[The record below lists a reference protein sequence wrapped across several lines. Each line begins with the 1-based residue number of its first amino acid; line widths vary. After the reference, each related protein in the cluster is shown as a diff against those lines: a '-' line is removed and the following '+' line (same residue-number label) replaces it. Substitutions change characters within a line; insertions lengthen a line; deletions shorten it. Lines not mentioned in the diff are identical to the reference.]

1 MVTRLV
7 GCCLSMIPLAAG
19 LVAAADPP
27 TTAPSRTPTQT
38 IEALVKATLNSDPAA
53 FRSAVRADGELEQQ
67 VLDTLSNLVAA
78 SAAFRK
84 AAIKAFGEKET
95 AKYNLKVEKAL
106 PLDALPGLANA
117 EEKIEGDTA
126 RVSGDDP
133 GSTRSIELRR
143 VDGEW
148 KVPLSALV
156 PSVNSKPELMRQNM
170 GAIRGFASIL
180 NETASDV
187 EKGHFRTAEEAAVIL
202 KLRLTRSHEKSGA
215 SDAPTRS
222 SREKGSE

>member
-1 MVTRLV
+1 VTRLFACWLSIVVLAV
-7 GCCLSMIPLAAG
+7 GQVAPAAP
-19 LVAAADPP
+19 A
-27 TTAPSRTPTQT
+27 TTSPSRTPTQT
-38 IEALVKATLNSDPAA
+38 IEALVKATHNPDPAA
-53 FRSAVRADGELEQQ
+53 YRSAVRADGELEQQ

-84 AAIKAFGEKET
+84 AAIKAFGEEET
-95 AKYNLKVEKAL
+95 AKYNLKVEKAAL

-126 RVSGDDP
+126 RVSDP
-133 GSTRSIELRR
+133 GSTKSIELRR

-148 KVPLSALV
+148 KIPLSALV
-156 PSVNSKPELMRQNM
+156 PSVKAKPELIRQNM
-170 GAIRGFASIL
+170 SALRGFASIL

-215 SDAPTRS
+215 SDAPARAGKE
-222 SREKGSE
+222 R